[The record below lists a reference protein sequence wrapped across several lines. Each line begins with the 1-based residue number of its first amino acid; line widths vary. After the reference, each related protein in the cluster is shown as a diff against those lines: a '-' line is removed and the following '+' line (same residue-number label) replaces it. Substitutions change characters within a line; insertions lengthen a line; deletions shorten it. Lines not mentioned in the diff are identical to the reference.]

1 MKTHRFFS
9 VFLLLILAV
18 SLLTGPAS
26 AAEVPDP
33 AIQAKAALLVDANT
47 GRMVYGKNEHEELYP
62 ASLTKIMTA
71 LLTLEAVDSG
81 QLSMD
86 QPITVTESALEGLAA
101 DGSTAGIRAGEV
113 LTVEQLLECMLIVS
127 ANEACNI
134 LAEQVSGS
142 VDAFVGAMNEKAA
155 ALGCENTHFVN
166 TTGLHDSQHYT
177 SAWDLYLI
185 TAEALKHDDFLR
197 ICDMKSATIPAT
209 NLSEERVLH
218 STNYLISNWRAL
230 GYLDS
235 RAHGVKTGSTSDA
248 GHCLVSTAAEGS
260 LSFISVVLGAESVT
274 LPSGGTQVQ
283 SFSETSRLFDW
294 GFENFSYQTVLEE
307 AELVKEVS
315 VALSK
320 VDHVSVHPAADV
332 ELLLPKGTDPAS
344 LERTL
349 DRRVLW
355 TLRSPR
361 AGAWHSLLSLE
372 GEVLTTVDLLASHD
386 EASGLLLFWRNVRN
400 FFSSTAVKVV
410 GIALLVLA
418 AALIVWKLTVGRR
431 RYRYGRSVPRRRGGG
446 YRAGGGIDKRPTG
459 SIPVAFLQRGTKRS
473 C

>member
-1 MKTHRFFS
+1 MKTRRFFS
-9 VFLLLILAV
+9 LFFLLVLMA
-18 SLLTGPAS
+18 SLVLTPAS
-26 AAEVPDP
+26 AADEESGVTPP
-33 AIQAKAALLVDANT
+33 ELHCEAMLLVDANT
-47 GRMVYGKNEHEELYP
+47 GRMVYGKNEHEQMYP

-71 LLTLEAVDSG
+71 LLVLEAVDSG
-81 QLSMD
+81 QLSLD
-86 QPITVTESALEGLAA
+86 QQITATESAMEGLAA
-101 DGSTAGIRAGEV
+101 DGSTAGIQAGEI
-113 LTVEQLLECMLIVS
+113 LTVEQLLQCMLIVS

-142 VDAFVGAMNEKAA
+142 VDAFVDAMNEKAA
-155 ALGCENTHFVN
+155 DLGCENTHFVN

-307 AELVKEVS
+307 TELVKEVS

-349 DRRVLW
+349 DLE
-355 TLRSPR
+355 SPVD
-361 AGAWHSLLSLE
+361 APVTEGQALGTLSLSLD

-386 EASGLLLFWRNVRN
+386 VEASGLLLFGRNVRN

-410 GIALLVLA
+410 GIVLLVLA

-431 RYRYGRSVPRRRGGG
+431 RYRYGRSVPRRSGGG
-446 YRAGGGIDKRPTG
+446 YRGR
-459 SIPVAFLQRGTKRS
+459 RRH
-473 C
+473 

>member
-1 MKTHRFFS
+1 MKKSRFLSLVLTLS
-9 VFLLLILAV
+9 VLAALFLPV
-18 SLLTGPAS
+18 SAS
-26 AAEVPDP
+26 ALEEP
-33 AIQAKAALLVDANT
+33 ALNCTHAVLLDAN
-47 GRMVYGKNEHEELYP
+47 YNEVLYEKGAYEKAYP
-62 ASLTKIMTA
+62 ASITKVMTA
-71 LLTLEAVDSG
+71 LLVLEAIQEGKFAPDT
-81 QLSMD
+81 
-86 QPITVTESALEGLAA
+86 PITASASAAQIPEGS
-101 DGSTAGIRAGEV
+101 STANIKAGEV

-349 DRRVLW
+349 DLESPVYAPVTEGQVLG
-355 TLRSPR
+355 TLS
-361 AGAWHSLLSLE
+361 LSLE

-386 EASGLLLFWRNVRN
+386 VEASGLLLFWRNVRN

-446 YRAGGGIDKRPTG
+446 YRGR
-459 SIPVAFLQRGTKRS
+459 RRH
-473 C
+473 

>member
-332 ELLLPKGTDPAS
+332 ELLLPKGTDPEGQV
-344 LERTL
+344 LGTL
-349 DRRVLW
+349 
-355 TLRSPR
+355 S
-361 AGAWHSLLSLE
+361 LSLE

-386 EASGLLLFWRNVRN
+386 VEASGLLLFWRNVRN

-446 YRAGGGIDKRPTG
+446 YRGR
-459 SIPVAFLQRGTKRS
+459 RRH
-473 C
+473 

>member
-1 MKTHRFFS
+1 MKAKRFFS
-9 VFLLLILAV
+9 VFFLMALLANLLAF
-18 SLLTGPAS
+18 PAS
-26 AAEVPDP
+26 AAEPSLPADPD
-33 AIQAKAALLVDANT
+33 IQAKAALLVDANT
-47 GRMVYGKNEHEELYP
+47 GGIVYAKNEHQELYP

-71 LLTLEAVDSG
+71 LLVLEAVDSG
-81 QLSMD
+81 KLSLDQQLTASD
-86 QPITVTESALEGLAA
+86 SITQLDS
-101 DGSTAGIRAGEV
+101 DGSSAGIQVGEV
-113 LTVEQLLECMLIVS
+113 MTVEQLLYCMLVVS
-127 ANEACNI
+127 ANEACVI
-134 LAEQVSGS
+134 LAEAVSGD
-142 VDAFVGAMNEKAA
+142 VDTFVDAMNEKAQ

-166 TTGLHDSQHYT
+166 PTGLHDSQHYT

-349 DRRVLW
+349 DLESPVDAPVTEGQVLG
-355 TLRSPR
+355 TLS
-361 AGAWHSLLSLE
+361 LSLE

-386 EASGLLLFWRNVRN
+386 VEASGLLLFWRNVRN

-446 YRAGGGIDKRPTG
+446 YRGR
-459 SIPVAFLQRGTKRS
+459 RRH
-473 C
+473 

>member
-248 GHCLVSTAAEGS
+248 GHCLVSTAAEGG
-260 LSFISVVLGAESVT
+260 LAFISVGR
-274 LPSGGTQVQ
+274 
-283 SFSETSRLFDW
+283 FSETSRLFDW

-349 DRRVLW
+349 DLESPVDAPVTEGQVLG
-355 TLRSPR
+355 TLS
-361 AGAWHSLLSLE
+361 LSLE

-386 EASGLLLFWRNVRN
+386 VEASGLLLFWRNVRN

-418 AALIVWKLTVGRR
+418 AALIVWKLSVGRR

-446 YRAGGGIDKRPTG
+446 YRGR
-459 SIPVAFLQRGTKRS
+459 RRH
-473 C
+473 

>member
-1 MKTHRFFS
+1 M
-9 VFLLLILAV
+9 
-18 SLLTGPAS
+18 
-26 AAEVPDP
+26 
-33 AIQAKAALLVDANT
+33 
-47 GRMVYGKNEHEELYP
+47 
-62 ASLTKIMTA
+62 
-71 LLTLEAVDSG
+71 
-81 QLSMD
+81 
-86 QPITVTESALEGLAA
+86 
-101 DGSTAGIRAGEV
+101 
-113 LTVEQLLECMLIVS
+113 
-127 ANEACNI
+127 
-134 LAEQVSGS
+134 
-142 VDAFVGAMNEKAA
+142 
-155 ALGCENTHFVN
+155 
-166 TTGLHDSQHYT
+166 
-177 SAWDLYLI
+177 YLI

-307 AELVKEVS
+307 TELVKEVS

-349 DRRVLW
+349 DLE
-355 TLRSPR
+355 SPVD
-361 AGAWHSLLSLE
+361 APVTEGQALGTLSLSLD

-386 EASGLLLFWRNVRN
+386 VEASGLLLFGRNVRN

-410 GIALLVLA
+410 GIVLLVLA

-431 RYRYGRSVPRRRGGG
+431 RYRYGRSVPRRSGGG
-446 YRAGGGIDKRPTG
+446 YRGR
-459 SIPVAFLQRGTKRS
+459 RRH
-473 C
+473 

>member
-1 MKTHRFFS
+1 MKKYRLFALVLVVSIMTT
-9 VFLLLILAV
+9 LLLPFQSLA
-18 SLLTGPAS
+18 LEPPEFHGKN
-26 AAEVPDP
+26 
-33 AIQAKAALLVDANT
+33 AILVDANYDEVLYEV
-47 GRMVYGKNEHEELYP
+47 GGHDKVYP
-62 ASLTKIMTA
+62 ASITKVMTA
-71 LLTLEAVDSG
+71 LLTLEAIESG
-81 QLSMD
+81 KLTAQT
-86 QPITVTESALEGLAA
+86 QITASATAA
-101 DGSTAGIRAGEV
+101 TIPKGSSTANIKAGEV

-349 DRRVLW
+349 DLESPVDAPVTEGQVLG
-355 TLRSPR
+355 TLS
-361 AGAWHSLLSLE
+361 LSLE

-386 EASGLLLFWRNVRN
+386 VEASGLLLFWRNVRN

-418 AALIVWKLTVGRR
+418 AALIVWKRTVGRR

-446 YRAGGGIDKRPTG
+446 YRGR
-459 SIPVAFLQRGTKRS
+459 RRH
-473 C
+473 

>member
-1 MKTHRFFS
+1 MKKYRLFALVLVVSIMTT
-9 VFLLLILAV
+9 LLLPFQSLA
-18 SLLTGPAS
+18 LEPPEFHGKN
-26 AAEVPDP
+26 
-33 AIQAKAALLVDANT
+33 AILVDANYDEILYEV
-47 GRMVYGKNEHEELYP
+47 GGHDKVYP
-62 ASLTKIMTA
+62 ASITKVMTA
-71 LLTLEAVDSG
+71 LLTLEAIESG
-81 QLSMD
+81 KLTAQT
-86 QPITVTESALEGLAA
+86 QITASATAA
-101 DGSTAGIRAGEV
+101 TIPKGSSTANIKAGEV

-349 DRRVLW
+349 DLESPVDAPVTEGQVLG
-355 TLRSPR
+355 TLS
-361 AGAWHSLLSLE
+361 LSLE

-386 EASGLLLFWRNVRN
+386 VEASGLLLFWRNVRN

-446 YRAGGGIDKRPTG
+446 YRGR
-459 SIPVAFLQRGTKRS
+459 RRH
-473 C
+473 

>member
-1 MKTHRFFS
+1 M
-9 VFLLLILAV
+9 
-18 SLLTGPAS
+18 
-26 AAEVPDP
+26 
-33 AIQAKAALLVDANT
+33 
-47 GRMVYGKNEHEELYP
+47 
-62 ASLTKIMTA
+62 
-71 LLTLEAVDSG
+71 
-81 QLSMD
+81 
-86 QPITVTESALEGLAA
+86 
-101 DGSTAGIRAGEV
+101 
-113 LTVEQLLECMLIVS
+113 EQLLECMLIVS

-349 DRRVLW
+349 DLESPVDAPVTEGQVLG
-355 TLRSPR
+355 TLS
-361 AGAWHSLLSLE
+361 LSLE

-386 EASGLLLFWRNVRN
+386 VEASRP
-400 FFSSTAVKVV
+400 A
-410 GIALLVLA
+410 AVLA
-418 AALIVWKLTVGRR
+418 ERAELLQFH
-431 RYRYGRSVPRRRGGG
+431 RGEGG
-446 YRAGGGIDKRPTG
+446 WHRVAGAGGGADRLEADGRPPAL
-459 SIPVAFLQRGTKRS
+459 PVRP
-473 C
+473 

>member
-33 AIQAKAALLVDANT
+33 AIHAKAALLVDANT

-332 ELLLPKGTDPAS
+332 ELLLPKGTDHAS

-349 DRRVLW
+349 DLESPVDAPVTEGQVLG
-355 TLRSPR
+355 TLS
-361 AGAWHSLLSLE
+361 LSLE

-386 EASGLLLFWRNVRN
+386 VEASGLLLFWRNVRN

-446 YRAGGGIDKRPTG
+446 YRGR
-459 SIPVAFLQRGTKRS
+459 RRH
-473 C
+473 

>member
-1 MKTHRFFS
+1 MKTRRFFS
-9 VFLLLILAV
+9 VFLLCALIVTLFATP
-18 SLLTGPAS
+18 LS
-26 AAEVPDP
+26 AAAETEAKTPPDP
-33 AIQAKAALLVDANT
+33 GISSKAALLVDANT
-47 GRMVYGKNEHEELYP
+47 GNVVYAKNEHEEMYP

-71 LLTLEAVDSG
+71 LLVLEAVDNG
-81 QLSMD
+81 QLSLT
-86 QPITVTESALEGLAA
+86 QQLTASHSAMTTGLDE
-101 DGSTAGIRAGEV
+101 DGSTAGILEGETM
-113 LTVEQLLECMLIVS
+113 TVEQFLYCMLVVS

-134 LAEQVSGS
+134 LAEWDAGS
-142 VDAFVGAMNEKAA
+142 IAAFVDAMNAKAK

-349 DRRVLW
+349 DLESPVDAPVTEGQVLG
-355 TLRSPR
+355 TLS
-361 AGAWHSLLSLE
+361 LSLE

-386 EASGLLLFWRNVRN
+386 VEASGLLLFWRNVRN

-446 YRAGGGIDKRPTG
+446 YRGR
-459 SIPVAFLQRGTKRS
+459 RRH
-473 C
+473 

>member
-1 MKTHRFFS
+1 MKATRFFS
-9 VFLLLILAV
+9 VFFLMALVVNLLAFPV
-18 SLLTGPAS
+18 S
-26 AAEVPDP
+26 AAETSLPADPD
-33 AIQAKAALLVDANT
+33 IQAKAALLVDANT
-47 GRMVYGKNEHEELYP
+47 GNIVYAKNEHQELYP

-71 LLTLEAVDSG
+71 LLVLEAVDSG
-81 QLSMD
+81 KLSLDQQLTASD
-86 QPITVTESALEGLAA
+86 SITELDA
-101 DGSTAGIRAGEV
+101 DGSSAGIKVGEV
-113 LTVEQLLECMLIVS
+113 MTVEQLLYCMLVVS
-127 ANEACNI
+127 ANEACVI
-134 LAEQVSGS
+134 LAEAVSGDVDTF
-142 VDAFVGAMNEKAA
+142 VDAMNAKAQ

-166 TTGLHDSQHYT
+166 PTGLHDSQHYT

-332 ELLLPKGTDPAS
+332 SCCCPRALIPPLWSGRWTW
-344 LERTL
+344 
-349 DRRVLW
+349 RVLW

-361 AGAWHSLLSLE
+361 GRCLALSPSL
-372 GEVLTTVDLLASHD
+372 
-386 EASGLLLFWRNVRN
+386 WRER
-400 FFSSTAVKVV
+400 
-410 GIALLVLA
+410 
-418 AALIVWKLTVGRR
+418 
-431 RYRYGRSVPRRRGGG
+431 
-446 YRAGGGIDKRPTG
+446 
-459 SIPVAFLQRGTKRS
+459 